1 MMPGLS
7 HAAGSTDALLS
18 RVLESYKEDFSG
30 KVYVD
35 TYDDS
40 DVLME
45 AFGITQELKREN
57 KQYWGRQ
64 LGMCWQRLVVE
75 LCEHK
80 CEEYGPALKYGT
92 DEPCDLVLG
101 RDAIDTKYRVGSGD
115 SGTLKKFRQYGQL
128 LQDHGYNPI
137 LLFVRENNLPAALK
151 SCDAGGWTI
160 FTGGDTFGYLEEK
173 TGFDLHAWLI
183 HHTNERTFFID
194 RTEARE

>member
-1 MMPGLS
+1 MSGSRHVL
-7 HAAGSTDALLS
+7 GSTDALLS
-18 RVLESYKEDFSG
+18 RVLERYKENFSK

-45 AFGITQELKREN
+45 AFGITQDLKREN

-64 LGMCWQRLVVE
+64 LGMCWQLLVVE
-75 LCEHK
+75 LCKHR
-80 CEEYGPALKYGT
+80 CEEYGPALKYGA

-101 RDAIDTKYRVGSGD
+101 TDAIDTKYRVGSGD
-115 SGTLKKFRQYGQL
+115 SGTLKKFRQYGEL
-128 LQDHGYNPI
+128 LQDHGYNPV

-160 FTGGDTFGYLEEK
+160 FTGRSTFSYLQAR
-173 TGFDLHAWLI
+173 TGFDLHAWLV
-183 HHTNERTFFID
+183 HHTDRQTFFID
-194 RTEARE
+194 RTEA